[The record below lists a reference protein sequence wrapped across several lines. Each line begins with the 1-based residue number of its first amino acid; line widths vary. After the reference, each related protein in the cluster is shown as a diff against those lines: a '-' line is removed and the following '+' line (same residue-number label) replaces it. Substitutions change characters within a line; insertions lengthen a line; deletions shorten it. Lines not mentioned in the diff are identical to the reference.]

1 VSLDKP
7 FRAVNLSSPSF
18 LAKHRHP
25 CQSSHLQPY
34 SSRLSWS
41 LLPNPLSNLLEKQR
55 RLGIPLLDL
64 TISNPTEAFPHYPH
78 GRMTQAYAGI
88 ADFTYR
94 PDPFGHE
101 QARTTIAAWYQHR
114 GIDIS
119 PNQLA
124 LTASTSEA
132 YSLLFKLLCDPGDE
146 ILIPIPSYPLFE
158 YLARLE
164 SVKTVPYRLLYD
176 GSWFIDF
183 ASMRA
188 AISTRT
194 KAIVIVNPN
203 NPTGSFLK
211 IQECAALFE
220 IANQHRLPVISDEVF
235 MDYAFNHPSNDLPS
249 NDLTRTLIGRDNTL
263 SFSLNGLS
271 KAAGMP
277 QVKLG
282 WIAINGPAAARSE
295 ARARLELILDTY
307 LSVGTPVQSALGS
320 LLEAGAEIQ
329 RQIAA
334 RITQNRAALIAA
346 LQGSPVH
353 ILHAEGGWSA
363 ILQLPNICK
372 EEIWAARL
380 LSEQQVLVQP
390 GYFFDMA
397 AEAYIIVSLIT
408 TPDVFAEGIKRLR
421 LLAEC

>member
-1 VSLDKP
+1 
-7 FRAVNLSSPSF
+7 
-18 LAKHRHP
+18 
-25 CQSSHLQPY
+25 LQPY
-34 SSRLSWS
+34 SGRLSWS

-55 RLGIPLLDL
+55 RLGISLLDL

-78 GRMTQAYAGI
+78 GRMAQAYAGI
-88 ADFTYR
+88 KDFTYQ

-101 QARTTIAAWYQHR
+101 QARTIIAAWYRHR

-164 SVKTVPYRLLYD
+164 GVKTVPYRLLYD
-176 GSWFIDF
+176 GSWFLDF

-211 IQECAALFE
+211 IQECATLLE
-220 IANQHRLPVISDEVF
+220 IANRHGLPVISDEVF
-235 MDYAFNHPSNDLPS
+235 MDYAFHHPSDHFA
-249 NDLTRTLIGRDNTL
+249 RTLIGRDGTL

-282 WIAINGPAAARSE
+282 WIAINGPAAARAE

-320 LLEAGAEIQ
+320 LLETGAEIQ

-334 RITQNRAALIAA
+334 RIAQNRTTLAAA

-353 ILHAEGGWSA
+353 ILHAEGGWSS

>member
-1 VSLDKP
+1 
-7 FRAVNLSSPSF
+7 
-18 LAKHRHP
+18 
-25 CQSSHLQPY
+25 LQTY

-55 RLGIPLLDL
+55 RLGVPLLDL

-78 GRMTQAYAGI
+78 GRMAQAYAGI
-88 ADFTYR
+88 TDFTYQ

-101 QARTTIAAWYQHR
+101 QARTTIAAWYRRR

-164 SVKTVPYRLLYD
+164 GVKTVPYRLLYD

-183 ASMRA
+183 ASIRA

-211 IQECAALFE
+211 IQECAMLLE
-220 IANQHRLPVISDEVF
+220 IANQHGLPVISDEVF
-235 MDYAFNHPSNDLPS
+235 MDYAFEQPSD
-249 NDLTRTLIGRDNTL
+249 DFARTLIGRDNTL

-277 QVKLG
+277 QVKLA
-282 WIAINGPAAARSE
+282 WIAINGPADRRSAART
-295 ARARLELILDTY
+295 RLELILDTY
-307 LSVGTPVQSALGS
+307 LSVGTPVQTALGS
-320 LLEAGAEIQ
+320 LLETGAEIQ
-329 RQIAA
+329 RQISA
-334 RITQNRAALIAA
+334 RIAQNRATLAAL

-363 ILQLPNICK
+363 ILQLPNIFK

-390 GYFFDMA
+390 GYFFDME
-397 AEAYIIVSLIT
+397 AEAYVIVSLIT
-408 TPDVFAEGIKRLR
+408 IPDIFAEGIKRLR